1 MAVRSETPGD
11 ATAGASGGD
20 LLTPDQVDR
29 VSDLV
34 YRLMRD
40 ELLRQRERHGGAT
53 PAWR

>member
-1 MAVRSETPGD
+1 MAVPSGTPSD
-11 ATAGASGGD
+11 AGAGASGGGS
-20 LLTPDQVDR
+20 LTPKQVKQ

-40 ELLRQRERHGGAT
+40 ELLRQRERRGGAV

>member
-1 MAVRSETPGD
+1 MPSETPPE
-11 ATAGASGGD
+11 AAASTSDGGS
-20 LLTPDQVDR
+20 LTPHQVER

-40 ELLRQRERHGGAT
+40 ELLRQRERRGGAA